1 MARLGRALFAWLDI
15 TVFLAIAFLL
25 TWEIRVG

>member
-1 MARLGRALFAWLDI
+1 MARLGRALFAWMDI

-25 TWEIRVG
+25 TWDIWLG

>member
-1 MARLGRALFAWLDI
+1 MARGGRALFAWPDI

-25 TWEIRVG
+25 TWDIWLG

>member
-1 MARLGRALFAWLDI
+1 MARGVRALFAWPDI

-25 TWEIRVG
+25 TWDIWLG